1 MLNPM
6 DLTGKVV
13 LVTGGS
19 SGIGREI
26 CILCSRLGARI
37 AMVARR
43 EEQLLETLRLMEGS
57 GHTYYSFD
65 LSDIDETEALVS
77 GLAEENG
84 RFDGFVHCAGVSLSR
99 PVKMLDH
106 ANLHNV
112 MKINFYSFI
121 ELVRAISKKKNFN
134 PGLSIIGISS
144 MASVICKPG
153 QTAYSAS
160 KAAMNAA
167 IKCMALELSSKEI
180 RINSILPGMIATEMW
195 ELHKATY
202 NRDESYYRTG
212 GALGVGVPADVANMA
227 AFLLSDASKFITRDE
242 IHVAGGYHGQVD

>member
-1 MLNPM
+1 MINPM
-6 DLTGKVV
+6 DLTGKLV

-26 CILCSRLGARI
+26 CIFCSRLGARI
-37 AMVARR
+37 AMIARR
-43 EEQLLETLRLMEGS
+43 EDKLSETLGLMEGF

-65 LSDIDETEALVS
+65 LSDIEGTDALVS
-77 GLAEENG
+77 RLVDENG
-84 RFDGFVHCAGVSLSR
+84 RLDGFVHCAGVSPSR

-121 ELVRAISKKKNFN
+121 ELVRAVSKMKNFN

-144 MASVICKPG
+144 IASVTCKPG

-167 IKCMALELSSKEI
+167 MKCMALELSSKKI

-195 ELHKATY
+195 ELYKATY
-202 NRDESYYRTG
+202 NRDEGYYRTG
-212 GALGVGVPADVANMA
+212 GALGVGGPDDVANMA
-227 AFLLSDASKFITRDE
+227 AFLLSDAAKFITRDE
-242 IHVAGGYHGQVD
+242 IHVAGGYHGQID